1 MNQLQFGEIEYL
13 AAWLAGSGIDVAGWG
28 KGEAKQLLDLW
39 REYTSGES
47 CLTDNPPAR
56 QIDVAQVIIRRGDRV
71 LVELAQEF
79 ADDRRRS
86 RLLPPSEKLKGGE
99 SPRAAAWRCLG
110 EELGLREE
118 DVALGQSAQVSEE
131 VGDSPSYPGLPTR
144 YVFHVFE
151 ATADSLPDDD
161 FYRDNAAP
169 NDPIRRHLWGWRR
182 E

>member
-1 MNQLQFGEIEYL
+1 MNQLQFGGIEYL
-13 AAWLAGSGIDVAGWG
+13 AAWLAKGGIDVAGWG

-47 CLTDNPPAR
+47 CFTDNPAAR
-56 QIDVAQVIIRRGDRV
+56 QIDVAQVVIRRGDRV
-71 LVELAQEF
+71 LLELAQEF
-79 ADDRRRS
+79 ADGRRRS
-86 RLLPPSEKLKGGE
+86 RLMLPSEKLKGGE
-99 SPRAAAWRCLG
+99 SPRAAAWRCLD
-110 EELGLREE
+110 EELGLREGG
-118 DVALGQSAQVSEE
+118 VALGETSQVSEE